1 MENALK
7 WPVSRTTTWK
17 HLFDVLFVSQTRSV
31 HASIGLCFH
40 TGGLKVIWIGVWT
53 PHEWDQMQYF
63 CMSENLKVI
72 YLRGNQCVRTC
83 SAYIMF
89 DSQYVFILY
98 HSTPYTHMNQKLH
111 TSHIYTPIIHA
122 QYTVYIHTHLH
133 MVVFPCLPC
142 RVIDP
147 TGPALFALFRGQDDQ
162 PDVFGEALQCLH
174 AQISREISKRVV
186 NKTCLCFRL
195 LRPY

>member
-1 MENALK
+1 M
-7 WPVSRTTTWK
+7 
-17 HLFDVLFVSQTRSV
+17 
-31 HASIGLCFH
+31 
-40 TGGLKVIWIGVWT
+40 IWIGVWT

>member
-111 TSHIYTPIIHA
+111 TSHIYIPQLYMRSI
-122 QYTVYIHTHLH
+122 QYTSIHIYTW
-133 MVVFPCLPC
+133 
-142 RVIDP
+142 
-147 TGPALFALFRGQDDQ
+147 
-162 PDVFGEALQCLH
+162 
-174 AQISREISKRVV
+174 
-186 NKTCLCFRL
+186 LCFHAYHAEL
-195 LRPY
+195 LIQLDQHCSHCSVARMTNLMYLVKLFSVCMPKFQGKSRNEL

>member
-111 TSHIYTPIIHA
+111 TSHIYIYPNYTCAVYSIHP
-122 QYTVYIHTHLH
+122 YTSTHGCVS
-133 MVVFPCLPC
+133 M
-142 RVIDP
+142 P
-147 TGPALFALFRGQDDQ
+147 TMP
-162 PDVFGEALQCLH
+162 
-174 AQISREISKRVV
+174 S
-186 NKTCLCFRL
+186 
-195 LRPY
+195 Y

>member
-1 MENALK
+1 M
-7 WPVSRTTTWK
+7 
-17 HLFDVLFVSQTRSV
+17 
-31 HASIGLCFH
+31 
-40 TGGLKVIWIGVWT
+40 IWIGVWT

-63 CMSENLKVI
+63 CMSESLKVI
-72 YLRGNQCVRTC
+72 YLRGNQCVHMC

-89 DSQYVFILY
+89 DSQYVVILY

-111 TSHIYTPIIHA
+111 TSHIYIYQLYIYIYTYIYIYMRSIQYASII
-122 QYTVYIHTHLH
+122 IHTHLH

-147 TGPALFALFRGQDDQ
+147 TGPALFRGQDDQ

-195 LRPY
+195 LRPC